1 MEKLNFEELNKIPIP
16 EGFEEEL
23 SMKIDEWEAERNA
36 KAKDANPKPRKSRI
50 IYMAA
55 GIAASVTI
63 ILAVGLNYLNNSTP
77 QADQDT
83 YDDPAIARAEA
94 EKAVEQL
101 AYNLNRGMT
110 QYQKVS
116 KACEMLNTIHKSK
129 QNTPD

>member
-23 SMKIDEWEAERNA
+23 SMKIDEWEAEKIA
-36 KAKDANPKPRKSRI
+36 KAKDVKPKPRKSRI

-55 GIAASVTI
+55 GIAASVAI

-83 YDDPAIARAEA
+83 YNDPAIARAET
-94 EKAVEQL
+94 EKAVQLL
-101 AYNLNRGMT
+101 AYNLNRGMA
-110 QYQKVS
+110 QYEKVN
-116 KACEMLNTIHKSK
+116 KACEMLNTIHKFK

>member
-36 KAKDANPKPRKSRI
+36 KAKAANPKPRKSRI

-55 GIAASVTI
+55 GIAASIAI
-63 ILAVGLNYLNNSTP
+63 IIAVGFNYLNNSTP

-94 EKAVEQL
+94 EKAVELL
-101 AYNLNRGMT
+101 ARNLNHGMT
-110 QYQKVS
+110 QYEKVN
-116 KACEMLNTIHKSK
+116 KACKMLNTIHKPK